1 MNFRSERKELPDLN
15 LTPLIDVVFL
25 LLVVFIYA
33 MLSMAVHKGMPVDL
47 PVSGQI
53 RPEQEQPLSVTIE
66 ADGALFLDKVPV
78 SLENLAARLKLQPG
92 LNSET
97 GVLLFADRRVSYQQL
112 FDVLVR
118 YPPPSLNLGSFLPHC
133 RHYPQGISFRP
144 EMGGG

>member
-1 MNFRSERKELPDLN
+1 MKIRRVHTRPPRVEML
-15 LTPLIDVVFL
+15 PLIDVVFL

-53 RPEQEQPLSVTIE
+53 RPEREQPLSVTIE

-112 FDVLVR
+112 FDVLDR
-118 YPPPSLNLGSFLPHC
+118 IRQAGLHRISLQAEARES
-133 RHYPQGISFRP
+133 R
-144 EMGGG
+144 